1 MNFGGIRNRT
11 GTHPPLRFPNSPI
24 YPLFAGI
31 ARPVQCMGEANTSN
45 RNVLRTRY
53 MLHRIELILNAHIQ
67 WVIFLRCSDNAHYPQ
82 GAPCPGFG
90 YRIRQ
95 AVCKLRVCLCTGTSD
110 AGISAPRWAQI
121 GNMCVSFHAVSIHTE
136 KVPHLPVAFPRRPHA
151 DIGTCS
157 IRRCDGQALDI
168 ACRQEIRNT
177 HDYSGIG
184 NCPSQRR
191 ILG

>member
-1 MNFGGIRNRT
+1 MVRR
-11 GTHPPLRFPNSPI
+11 R
-24 YPLFAGI
+24 
-31 ARPVQCMGEANTSN
+31 
-45 RNVLRTRY
+45 
-53 MLHRIELILNAHIQ
+53 ELILNARIMRG
-67 WVIFLRCSDNAHYPQ
+67 ILRCSGNAHYPQ
-82 GAPCPGFG
+82 GAPCSGFG

-95 AVCKLRVCLCTGTSD
+95 AVCKLRVCLCTSTFD

-121 GNMCVSFHAVSIHTE
+121 GNVCVSFHAVSIHTE
-136 KVPHLPVAFPRRPHA
+136 KVPRLPVVLPRRPHA

-191 ILG
+191 ILEPVSGIEPEYSAWKADVLPLNYTGMPRPTIAGRVGKNRRE